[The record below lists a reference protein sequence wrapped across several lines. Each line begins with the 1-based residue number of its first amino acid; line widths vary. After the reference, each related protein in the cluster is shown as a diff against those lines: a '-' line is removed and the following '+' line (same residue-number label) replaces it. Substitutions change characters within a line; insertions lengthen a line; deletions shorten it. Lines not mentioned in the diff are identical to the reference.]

1 MKSLMKNIFTIT
13 IATFIFSMFF
23 SASVY
28 AGEIYLPDHNK
39 KTLIMNPSAT
49 VKVYETTSPNYYN
62 YINGRFAYSMIF
74 PTSFSNVSEAGNSA
88 GATFTNIENDSC
100 KINVWGAHNL
110 AQTSLSDSY
119 FQKIKTIGSNNIIYS
134 TYIDDYYFI
143 YWIKNDIVFI
153 DKVFI
158 SPNYI
163 NGFSFSY
170 PASLDN
176 QYSKFAL
183 ALSDKFIPGW
193 KTGFKIKG

>member
-1 MKSLMKNIFTIT
+1 MKKLFENLFTIT
-13 IATFIFSMFF
+13 MFTFLFSMFF
-23 SASVY
+23 SVNVY

-39 KTLIMNPSAT
+39 TTLIMNPSAT

-74 PTSFSNVSEAGNSA
+74 PASFSHVSEAGNTA
-88 GATFTNIENDSC
+88 GATFTNIENNSC
-100 KINVWGAHNL
+100 KITVWGSYNV

-119 FQKIKTIGSNNIIYS
+119 FQHIKTIGSNNIIYS
-134 TYIDDYYFI
+134 TYKDDYYFI
-143 YWIKNDIVFI
+143 YYIKNDIVFI
-153 DKVFI
+153 DKRFI

-176 QYSKFAL
+176 QYSKLAI

-193 KTGFKIKG
+193 KTGFKIRG